1 MTCTKQSTN
10 LESAAQHSSFSC
22 YLLVQGVEVVGRG
35 VLLVVLPGPAAQDLQ
50 EGGPH
55 VFVPERVDDGVE
67 EGVALGQNQ
76 AVLLVAQH
84 LTQLAAQAVQ
94 QQDHQARR
102 PAEHKTAC
110 PEGGGVCVSSS
121 DVLGFH

>member
-1 MTCTKQSTN
+1 MKG
-10 LESAAQHSSFSC
+10 SC
-22 YLLVQGVEVVGRG
+22 ALFLA
-35 VLLVVLPGPAAQDLQ
+35 LPGAAAQDLQ

-67 EGVALGQNQ
+67 EGVALGQDQ

-84 LTQLAAQAVQ
+84 LTGVAAQAVQ

-102 PAEHKTAC
+102 PAEHEAAC
-110 PEGGGVCVSSS
+110 SREEGGGSMC
-121 DVLGFH
+121 